1 MKKRKVLWL
10 LPAGLLLLA
19 LLLFLFLWKGLGLFA
34 DTENMLLSYM
44 ECIESEDYEKMYGM
58 LTEASRETISKEEFT
73 ERNQNIYQGIE
84 ARDIEIKI
92 KEKKDEGLQT
102 VLVYETSMDTAA
114 GLLQFE
120 NQAVFTREIGEGC
133 GLEWEHSLI
142 FPNLGRED
150 KVQVT
155 TIPAQ
160 RGQILDR
167 NGQVLAG
174 AGTVSQVGV
183 VPGKLD
189 GQRDLELEKLGEL
202 LEMSVEEIETKL
214 GAAWV
219 KDDSFVPLKMLEKID
234 EIDLLF
240 YSQEEAIEKR
250 NLRQELL
257 ELPGVMLSDTETR
270 VYPLKEAASHL
281 TGYIQDVTAEDLEE
295 REGEGYHAGSKIGKS
310 GLESLYEKELKGKD
324 GCKITITNS
333 QGTEKEV
340 LAYQV
345 KEDGQD
351 ITLTIDAGLQ
361 RKLYEK
367 FKEDESCH
375 VAMNPKTGEVLAL
388 VSTPSY
394 DANDFIFGL
403 SQQQWDALNED
414 EQQPMLNRFRNTW
427 CPGSSFKPIIGA
439 IGVSAGKLDPN
450 ADLGMEGLQWQ
461 KDQTWGGY
469 YVTTLHEYSTA
480 NLVNALIYSDN
491 IYFAKAALQI
501 GADTLKTSLEG
512 LGFGARV
519 PFDIWMTESQYSNSG
534 EFDTE
539 VQLADSGYGQG
550 QMLANPLH
558 LACLYT
564 AFLNNG
570 DVIKPSLLYTEDP
583 QAETWISQAFSPEAV
598 QAVSEGLLQVI
609 EDPNGTGAGC
619 RMDAVRL
626 AGKTGTAEIKDT
638 VDDVNGTELGWLAV
652 YTPEESPENSLLLVS
667 MVEDVKER
675 GGSGYVVGL
684 EREILEEIYAGE

>member
-1 MKKRKVLWL
+1 
-10 LPAGLLLLA
+10 
-19 LLLFLFLWKGLGLFA
+19 
-34 DTENMLLSYM
+34 
-44 ECIESEDYEKMYGM
+44 
-58 LTEASRETISKEEFT
+58 
-73 ERNQNIYQGIE
+73 
-84 ARDIEIKI
+84 
-92 KEKKDEGLQT
+92 
-102 VLVYETSMDTAA
+102 
-114 GLLQFE
+114 
-120 NQAVFTREIGEGC
+120 
-133 GLEWEHSLI
+133 
-142 FPNLGRED
+142 
-150 KVQVT
+150 
-155 TIPAQ
+155 
-160 RGQILDR
+160 
-167 NGQVLAG
+167 
-174 AGTVSQVGV
+174 
-183 VPGKLD
+183 
-189 GQRDLELEKLGEL
+189 
-202 LEMSVEEIETKL
+202 
-214 GAAWV
+214 
-219 KDDSFVPLKMLEKID
+219 
-234 EIDLLF
+234 
-240 YSQEEAIEKR
+240 
-250 NLRQELL
+250 
-257 ELPGVMLSDTETR
+257 
-270 VYPLKEAASHL
+270 
-281 TGYIQDVTAEDLEE
+281 
-295 REGEGYHAGSKIGKS
+295 
-310 GLESLYEKELKGKD
+310 
-324 GCKITITNS
+324 
-333 QGTEKEV
+333 
-340 LAYQV
+340 
-345 KEDGQD
+345 
-351 ITLTIDAGLQ
+351 
-361 RKLYEK
+361 
-367 FKEDESCH
+367 
-375 VAMNPKTGEVLAL
+375 
-388 VSTPSY
+388 
-394 DANDFIFGL
+394 
-403 SQQQWDALNED
+403 
-414 EQQPMLNRFRNTW
+414 MLNRFRNTW

-583 QAETWISQAFSPEAV
+583 QAETWISQAFSQEAV